1 MEDEQNGSY
10 QHGRQPKSSK
20 SIKQG
25 LQCGKKNSENRSVVS
40 SLARFFTVLI
50 WKYIII
56 MNELRNFS
64 ILILLQLT
72 LLALPNV
79 FLVRML

>member
-10 QHGRQPKSSK
+10 QHGRQPNLSK
-20 SIKQG
+20 SIKQV
-25 LQCGKKNSENRSVVS
+25 LECGKKNCENWSVVS

-50 WKYIII
+50 WKYII
-56 MNELRNFS
+56 MNELRNFY